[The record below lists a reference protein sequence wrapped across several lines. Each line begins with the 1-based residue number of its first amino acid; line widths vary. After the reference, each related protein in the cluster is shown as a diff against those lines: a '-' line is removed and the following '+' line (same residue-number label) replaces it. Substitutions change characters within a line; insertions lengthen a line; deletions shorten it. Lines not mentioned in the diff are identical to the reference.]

1 MDGCK
6 CFYWNTNYDVY
17 TTPELQPFTLPSPIP
32 QWPQGQGFGTGVI
45 CLGQLEVI
53 QITNFENVW
62 SCNSSKDK
70 KNCATFYKPVDIPD
84 GFFSLGHYSQS
95 HDQPLHGFV
104 LVAREVSALKT
115 GKNFHHVTESPALT
129 KPLDY
134 TLACSTDD
142 WGDGNHYGCGYLWL
156 PQPAEGYKPMGYL
169 VSSSPEKPSLEEVRC
184 VREDLTEKCETCNLI
199 LHMDLKSVKFPFRV
213 WETRP
218 CRRGMMEKG
227 VSVGTFF
234 CSSCWS
240 SADEID
246 IACLKNLDPT
256 LHAMPNIEQVHA
268 LIKHYGPTVFFHPDE
283 IYLPS
288 SLSWFFKNGALLY
301 KKGDL
306 VGVSIDPMGLNLP
319 CGGSNDK
326 EYWIDLP
333 KDGNR
338 NFVKLGNLESA
349 ELYVHVKPALGGTFT
364 DIVMWVFC
372 PFNGPATL
380 KIGVLNVALSK
391 VGGHVCDWE
400 HYTLRISNFTGELRS
415 IYFSQHSGGEWVNAC
430 NLEFIEGNK
439 AIVYSSKNGHASFP
453 HPGNF
458 LQGSLCIGVR
468 NDAAKSKFDVDSS
481 LKYEVVAAEY
491 LGDNTIVRE
500 PNWLQYMREW
510 GPKLVYDGRSELD
523 KLIHLLPIF
532 IRQSVENLVNK
543 FPAEL
548 CGEAGPTGPKEKN
561 NWFGDERW

>member
-6 CFYWNTNYDVY
+6 CFYWNRDYDVC
-17 TTPELQPFTLPSPIP
+17 TPELEPFTLPSPIP
-32 QWPQGQGFGTGVI
+32 EWPQGQGFGNRVI

-53 QITNFENVW
+53 QITKLESVW
-62 SCNSSKDK
+62 TCSLSKDK
-70 KNCATFYKPVDIPD
+70 KKCATFYKPVEIPD
-84 GFFSLGHYSQS
+84 GFFSLGHYGQS

-104 LVAREVSALKT
+104 LVAREVGASKT
-115 GKNFHHVTESPALT
+115 GKNFHQVTESPALK

-134 TLACSTDD
+134 TLVCSTDEQ
-142 WGDGNHYGCGYLWL
+142 GDGNHYGCGYFWL
-156 PQPAEGYKPMGYL
+156 PQPVEGYKPMGYL
-169 VSSSPEKPSLEEVRC
+169 VSNSPEKPSLEEVRC
-184 VREDLTEKCETCNLI
+184 VREDLTANCETCNVI
-199 LHMDLKSVKFPFRV
+199 FQMDLKSVKFPFRV

-218 CRRGMMEKG
+218 CHRGMMEKS

-240 SADEID
+240 FGGEMN
-246 IACLKNLDPT
+246 IACLKNLNPT
-256 LHAMPNIEQVHA
+256 LHAMPNINQIHA

-306 VGVSIDPMGLNLP
+306 VGVPIDSMGLNLP
-319 CGGSNDK
+319 CGGSNDR

-333 KDGNR
+333 KDSNR
-338 NFVKLGNLESA
+338 NFVKCGNLESA
-349 ELYVHVKPALGGTFT
+349 ALYVHVKPALGGTFT

-380 KIGVLNVALSK
+380 KIGVLNIALSK
-391 VGGHVCDWE
+391 VGEHVCDWE
-400 HYTLRISNFTGELRS
+400 HYTLRISNFTGELWS
-415 IYFSQHSGGEWVNAC
+415 IYFSQHSGGEWVDAC
-430 NLEFIEGNK
+430 DLEFIEGNK

-458 LQGSLCIGVR
+458 LQGSLGIGVR
-468 NDAAKSKFDVDSS
+468 NDAAKSKFYVDSS

-491 LGDNTIVRE
+491 LGDKTIVRE

-523 KLIHLLPIF
+523 RIIHLLPIF
-532 IRQSVENLVNK
+532 IRYSVESLVDK
-543 FPAEL
+543 FPVEL
-548 CGEAGPTGPKEKN
+548 YGEEGPTGPKEKN